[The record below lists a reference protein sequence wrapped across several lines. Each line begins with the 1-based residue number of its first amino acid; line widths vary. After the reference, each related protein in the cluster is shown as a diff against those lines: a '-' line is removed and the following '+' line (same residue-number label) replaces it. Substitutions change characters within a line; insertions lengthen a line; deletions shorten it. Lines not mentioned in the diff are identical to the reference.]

1 MNHDAM
7 LTDPDP
13 VDDAALNPSLQPTPY
28 PSSAAGPGPGA
39 GPYRRRPIV
48 VRDPKTGA
56 TRIIQGGA
64 FSRGGGGGG
73 GGSGSVGGGGGGGF
87 SNGGAGGRPS
97 YRGYDDTPPEYDDT
111 ADGRA
116 PVVKI
121 VSGYRGRQIVV
132 RDPSRRV
139 PPEGGPLVQ
148 GGAPLG
154 VREGGVRKANYYDRR
169 TARSPPYSPERY
181 AERGRAGPRGAAYY
195 EDEDD
200 EEERMYGRGRDDY
213 DRGVDHGMPPVQ
225 EFGDARYDS
234 REYCRGGG
242 SAHNGVPAH
251 EDLTGKVVYVDNLSD
266 DVTTRGLADLF
277 SMVGTVK
284 ELRLLYDR
292 QGNPNGSA
300 DIVFQHRADAEEA
313 IKSLHN
319 VPLNNRPMR
328 LSMGN
333 GL

>member
-7 LTDPDP
+7 LTDADP
-13 VDDAALNPSLQPTPY
+13 ADDAALNPSLQPTPY
-28 PSSAAGPGPGA
+28 PSTGGA

-64 FSRGGGGGG
+64 SSRAPAAAAPGNGGGPAFYNGG
-73 GGSGSVGGGGGGGF
+73 VGGR
-87 SNGGAGGRPS
+87 SA
-97 YRGYDDTPPEYDDT
+97 YRGYDDAPADYDDA
-111 ADGRA
+111 ADSRA

-132 RDPSRRV
+132 RDPSRRA
-139 PPEGGPLVQ
+139 PPDGGPQVQ
-148 GGAPLG
+148 GAAPLG
-154 VREGGVRKANYYDRR
+154 VRDGGVRKANYYDRR
-169 TARSPPYSPERY
+169 AARSPPYSPERF
-181 AERGRAGPRGAAYY
+181 AERGRGGARGGYY
-195 EDEDD
+195 EEDD
-200 EEERMYGRGRDDY
+200 DDEERMYGRGRDDY
-213 DRGVDHGMPPVQ
+213 DRRVDHGMAPVQ
-225 EFGDARYDS
+225 EYGDARYDS
-234 REYCRGGG
+234 REYYRGGGSG

-251 EDLTGKVVYVDNLSD
+251 DDLTGKVVYVDNLSD